1 MVVLKEEEIRNKL
14 VEMMIEILGLSGE
27 ERLINTIAFLN
38 ILRYFLISKKK
49 EFLISIIVSLNIL
62 FIND

>member
-27 ERLINTIAFLN
+27 ERLINTIRRF
-38 ILRYFLISKKK
+38 
-49 EFLISIIVSLNIL
+49 
-62 FIND
+62 